1 MSIRDEI
8 NRMRDGGGGE
18 WDYLEQ
24 ADGSRFW
31 YRPEKDV
38 PFGFGLYWLDCMSKD
53 PVREE
58 RLPTPP
64 LIHAVAGA
72 VDREAAMLK
81 LFPEWKTRP
90 PKCAFDL
97 AHLIKDG
104 EVVPDLWAWGMA
116 DTWDDEEEEYGE
128 STDTYIER

>member
-1 MSIRDEI
+1 MSLRGDI
-8 NRMRDGGGGE
+8 NRMGRGDSE
-18 WDYLEQ
+18 WDYIEQ
-24 ADGSRFW
+24 RDGSRFW
-31 YRPEKDV
+31 YRPEEDV
-38 PFGFGLYWLDCMSKD
+38 PFAFGLYWLDCMSKD

-58 RLPTPP
+58 RFPTPP
-64 LIHAVAGA
+64 LITAVSGA
-72 VDREAAMLK
+72 ADREAAMLM

-97 AHLIKDG
+97 ERLIKEG

-116 DTWDDEEEEYGE
+116 DSWDDEEDEYGE